1 MAKTS
6 VKNKTCAACGANVR
20 QGSLFCYNCGEA
32 VAPEAAE
39 VKSALKQKT
48 VKEALVEEELKEK
61 TDFRTT
67 RLDGAAIEQKAQAA
81 ELKKEAP
88 IPKPDTAE
96 PETKLKTAAN
106 LRRKP
111 KTFQKKTVEIVWEEP
126 DQSPNKWFPLVA
138 IGLVVFV
145 ALIFYLA
152 MYLK

>member
-39 VKSALKQKT
+39 VKAALKQKT
-48 VKEALVEEELKEK
+48 VKEALIEEELKAK
-61 TDFRTT
+61 TDFQTT
-67 RLDGAAIEQKAQAA
+67 RLDGEKLEPKAETPAA
-81 ELKKEAP
+81 EAP
-88 IPKPDTAE
+88 IPKPGTAE
-96 PETKLKTAAN
+96 PEPKLKTAAN

-111 KTFQKKTVEIVWEEP
+111 KSFQKKTVEIVWEEP
-126 DQSPNKWFPLVA
+126 DQAPNKWFPLVA